1 MLDNDS
7 AAIKKAGP
15 MRVGYARVS
24 TDDQNLAGQLDELR
38 ATGCA
43 DIYSEHGSG
52 KKDDRPELANALRT
66 LRTGDTLVVTR
77 LDRLG
82 RNLPHLIATVNALAK
97 RSVGFESLAERLDT
111 TSAGGELI
119 FHIFAS
125 MAQFE
130 RRLNSERTRAGLKA
144 ARARG
149 RNGGRPPIL
158 SLSQLRQAKRLLDDP
173 EVTAREVAHTF
184 GVSRSTLYN
193 NLARLDM
200 PAGERVT

>member
-1 MLDNDS
+1 M
-7 AAIKKAGP
+7 
-15 MRVGYARVS
+15 
-24 TDDQNLAGQLDELR
+24 
-38 ATGCA
+38 
-43 DIYSEHGSG
+43 
-52 KKDDRPELANALRT
+52 
-66 LRTGDTLVVTR
+66 VTR

-97 RSVGFESLAERLDT
+97 RGVGFESLAERLGT

-184 GVSRSTLYN
+184 GVSGSTLYN

>member
-1 MLDNDS
+1 MDKGADVTR
-7 AAIKKAGP
+7 KAGP

-24 TDDQNLAGQLDELR
+24 TEDQNLAGQLDELR
-38 ATGCA
+38 GTGCA
-43 DIYSEHGSG
+43 DVYAEHGSG
-52 KKDDRPELANALRT
+52 KKDDRPELANALRA
-66 LRTGDTLVVTR
+66 LRAGDTLVVTR

-82 RNLPHLIATVNALAK
+82 RNLPHLIATVNALAA
-97 RSVGFESLAERLDT
+97 RGVGFESLAERLDT

-119 FHIFAS
+119 FHLFAS

-158 SLSQLRQAKRLLDDP
+158 SISQLRQAKRLLDDP

-193 NLARLDM
+193 NLARLDA

>member
-1 MLDNDS
+1 
-7 AAIKKAGP
+7 

-24 TDDQNLAGQLDELR
+24 TDDQNLAGQLDELQ

-43 DIYSEHGSG
+43 DVYAEHGSG
-52 KKDDRPELANALRT
+52 KKDDRPELANALRA
-66 LRTGDTLVVTR
+66 LRAGDTLVVTR

-82 RNLPHLIATVNALAK
+82 RNLPHLIATVNALAD
-97 RSVGFESLAERLDT
+97 RGVGFESLAERLDT

-119 FHIFAS
+119 FHLFAS

-158 SLSQLRQAKRLLDDP
+158 SLPQLRQAKRLLDDP

-193 NLARLDM
+193 NLARLDA
-200 PAGERVT
+200 PAGARAK

>member
-1 MLDNDS
+1 MLDDDG
-7 AAIKKAGP
+7 AAIKKAGS

-97 RSVGFESLAERLDT
+97 RGVGFESLAERLDT

-149 RNGGRPPIL
+149 RNGGRRPIL

-173 EVTAREVAHTF
+173 EVTAREVAQTF

-193 NLARLDM
+193 NLARLDT
-200 PAGERVT
+200 PAGERIA

>member
-1 MLDNDS
+1 MDKGADVTR
-7 AAIKKAGP
+7 KASS

-43 DIYSEHGSG
+43 DVYAEHGSG
-52 KKDDRPELANALRT
+52 KKDDRPELANALRA
-66 LRTGDTLVVTR
+66 LRAGDTLVVTR

-82 RNLPHLIATVNALAK
+82 RNLPHLIATVNALAD
-97 RSVGFESLAERLDT
+97 RGVGFESLAERLDT

-119 FHIFAS
+119 FHLFAS

-158 SLSQLRQAKRLLDDP
+158 SISQLRQAKRLLDDP

-193 NLARLDM
+193 NLARLDA
-200 PAGERVT
+200 PVGERVT